1 MKRLQTILSNISIVS
16 IQGDPN
22 VDVVDICIDSRMAT
36 KHCLFVAMKGVQTDG
51 HQYITQVEEKGAIA
65 IVCEV
70 LPEILKE
77 GIVYIQVTNSNTVLG
92 MLAANFYDHPSRQFK
107 LVGVTGTNGKTTCST
122 LLFQLFTKLGYHCG
136 LVSTVQNQIGD
147 KIISATHTTPDAVT
161 LQKLFA
167 TMRDENCSHVFMEV
181 SSHAIHQQRIVGT
194 HFAGACFTN
203 ITHDHLD
210 YHKTFDEYIYVKKAL
225 FDSLDK
231 SAFALTNVDDKR
243 GLLMLQNTIA
253 QRKTYSL
260 KTMADYKAKIIEN
273 NLNGL
278 VMMIES
284 NEVFFKM
291 IGEFNAYNLLCVFGV
306 AVELGEEKFEV
317 LQVLSTLFGA
327 EGRFDYFFSGK
338 ESIMGIVDYAHTPDA
353 LLNVLATIGKL
364 RKGNETLFTVIGC
377 GGDRDKAKRPL
388 MATVACEHSDR
399 VIFTSDNPR
408 NEEPMSIIRDMEVG
422 VPANHKRKYVSIA
435 DRKEAIKTACSIAE
449 DGDIILVAGKGH
461 EKYQEVSGLK
471 YPFDDKVVLQEMF
484 QLFEK

>member
-1 MKRLQTILSNISIVS
+1 MKRLQTILSNISIGS
-16 IQGDPN
+16 IHGDRN
-22 VDVVDICIDSRMAT
+22 VAVMDLCIDSRLVS
-36 KHCLFVAMKGVQTDG
+36 KQSLFVALKGAQTDG
-51 HQYITQVEEKGAIA
+51 HQFIAQVIEKGATA
-65 IVCEV
+65 VVCES
-70 LPEILKE
+70 LPESLQE
-77 GIVYIQVTNSNTVLG
+77 GIAYIQVANCNAVLG
-92 MLAANFYDHPSRQFK
+92 ILAANFFDHPSRQFT
-107 LVGVTGTNGKTTCST
+107 LVGVTGTNGKTTCAT

-147 KIISATHTTPDAVT
+147 TISSATHTTPDAVT

-167 TMRDENCSHVFMEV
+167 TMRDANCSHVFMEV
-181 SSHAIHQQRIVGT
+181 SSHAIHQQRIAGT

-284 NEVFFKM
+284 NEVFFNM

-327 EGRFDYFFSGK
+327 EGRFDYFFSDK
-338 ESIMGIVDYAHTPDA
+338 ENIMGIVDYAHTPDA

-377 GGDRDKAKRPL
+377 GGNRDKGKRPL

-399 VIFTSDNPR
+399 VIFTADNPR
-408 NEEPMSIIRDMEVG
+408 NEEPMSIIRDMELG
-422 VPANHKRKYVSIA
+422 VPANHKRKYVCIA
-435 DRKEAIKTACSIAE
+435 DRREAIKTACSIAE

-461 EKYQEVSGLK
+461 EKYQEVRDVK
-471 YPFDDKVVLQEMF
+471 YPFDDKVVLKEMF

>member
-1 MKRLQTILSNISIVS
+1 M
-16 IQGDPN
+16 
-22 VDVVDICIDSRMAT
+22 
-36 KHCLFVAMKGVQTDG
+36 
-51 HQYITQVEEKGAIA
+51 
-65 IVCEV
+65 
-70 LPEILKE
+70 
-77 GIVYIQVTNSNTVLG
+77 
-92 MLAANFYDHPSRQFK
+92 
-107 LVGVTGTNGKTTCST
+107 
-122 LLFQLFTKLGYHCG
+122 
-136 LVSTVQNQIGD
+136 
-147 KIISATHTTPDAVT
+147 
-161 LQKLFA
+161 
-167 TMRDENCSHVFMEV
+167 
-181 SSHAIHQQRIVGT
+181 
-194 HFAGACFTN
+194 
-203 ITHDHLD
+203 
-210 YHKTFDEYIYVKKAL
+210 

-284 NEVFFKM
+284 NEVFFEM

-338 ESIMGIVDYAHTPDA
+338 ENIMGIVDYAHTPDA